1 MPIFTRPA
9 RAGAA
14 RTYLILET
22 VLSLAFALAFTLQG
36 LYFVQSAQ
44 LTPFQLLL
52 VGAALEGA
60 AFLLEAP
67 TGVIADLYS
76 RRLSVV
82 LGCLFLGLG
91 LLLVGLFPHFGVIVS
106 AQIVSALGY
115 TCLSGATEAWLAD
128 ELGEERLGSM
138 LLLGGQYGRLAG
150 IAGIVLAAALSA
162 FSLNLA
168 ILYGAALLLGLSLYL
183 ALRMPE
189 DGFSPL
195 AERPDW
201 QAFGATLLSGVQA
214 IRASRVLGL
223 LVLAGLLY
231 GASSEALDRLNEYH
245 LLRDIGLP
253 GLGSPALW
261 FAGLSLAGLL
271 LGLAVTEP
279 LRRHL
284 EVRKVALVAR
294 LLGVLTALSLLGILA
309 FAYAPG
315 FWWAAAA
322 QVSLSVVRGL
332 YGPLYTTWL
341 NTGLASGNR
350 ATVNSLASQADALG
364 QVSFGPLFGVAGNL
378 WGVPAALALAALVRL
393 PLLLVLRAGRSTN
406 SGGKLHSDMRL
417 D

>member
-1 MPIFTRPA
+1 MSLFIRPA

-14 RTYLILET
+14 HTYLILET
-22 VLSLAFALAFTLQG
+22 VLLLAFALAFTLQG
-36 LYFVQSAQ
+36 LYFVQNAQ

-91 LLLVGLFPHFGVIVS
+91 LLLVGLFPSFGVIVP

-128 ELGEERLGSM
+128 ELGEERLGAM

-162 FSLNLA
+162 FGLNLA
-168 ILYGAALLLGLSLYL
+168 VLCGAALLLGLSLYL

-195 AERPDW
+195 SERRDW
-201 QAFGATLLSGVQA
+201 QAFIVTLLSGVRA
-214 IRASRVLGL
+214 IRTSRVLGL

-253 GLGSPALW
+253 GQGSPALW
-261 FAGLSLAGLL
+261 FAGFSLAGLL

-279 LRRHL
+279 LRRRL
-284 EVRKVALVAR
+284 EVGKAASVAR
-294 LLGVLTALSLLGILA
+294 LLGILTALSLLCILA
-309 FAYAPG
+309 FAFAPG
-315 FWWAAAA
+315 FWWAAVA
-322 QVSLSVVRGL
+322 LTGLNVVRGL
-332 YGPLYTTWL
+332 YAPLYVTWL
-341 NTGLASGNR
+341 NTGLESGSR

-364 QVSFGPLFGVAGNL
+364 QVSFGPLFGLAGNA
-378 WGVPAALALAALVRL
+378 WGVPAALALAAAVRL
-393 PLLLVLRAGRSTN
+393 PTLLVFRL
-406 SGGKLHSDMRL
+406 GGKASESTRSVP
-417 D
+417 

>member
-1 MPIFTRPA
+1 MSFFIRPA

-14 RTYLILET
+14 HTYLTLET

-36 LYFVQSAQ
+36 LYFVQNAQ

-91 LLLVGLFPHFGVIVS
+91 MLLIGLFPTFGVIVS

-128 ELGEERLGSM
+128 ELGEERLGGM

-150 IAGIVLAAALSA
+150 VAGIVLAAALSGIG
-162 FSLNLA
+162 LNLS
-168 ILYGAALLLGLSLYL
+168 ILCGAALLLGLSLYL
-183 ALRMPE
+183 ALYMPE
-189 DGFSPL
+189 DGFKPQL
-195 AERPDW
+195 ERQGW
-201 QAFGATLLSGVQA
+201 QAFSATLLSGVRA

-231 GASSEALDRLNEYH
+231 GASSEALDRLSEYH

-253 GLGSPALW
+253 S
-261 FAGLSLAGLL
+261 
-271 LGLAVTEP
+271 
-279 LRRHL
+279 
-284 EVRKVALVAR
+284 
-294 LLGVLTALSLLGILA
+294 
-309 FAYAPG
+309 
-315 FWWAAAA
+315 
-322 QVSLSVVRGL
+322 RGL
-332 YGPLYTTWL
+332 PRCGSR
-341 NTGLASGNR
+341 ASVWPGC
-350 ATVNSLASQADALG
+350 
-364 QVSFGPLFGVAGNL
+364 
-378 WGVPAALALAALVRL
+378 
-393 PLLLVLRAGRSTN
+393 
-406 SGGKLHSDMRL
+406 
-417 D
+417 

>member
-1 MPIFTRPA
+1 MPFFIWPA

-14 RTYLILET
+14 RIYLTLET

-36 LYFVQSAQ
+36 LYFVQNAQ

-91 LLLVGLFPHFGVIVS
+91 MLLVGLFPTFSVIVS

-128 ELGEERLGSM
+128 ELGEERLGGM

-150 IAGIVLAAALSA
+150 IAGIVLAAALSIVG
-162 FSLNLA
+162 LNVS
-168 ILYGAALLLGLSLYL
+168 ILCGAALLLTLGLYL

-189 DGFSPL
+189 DGFTPQL
-195 AERPDW
+195 EHRDW
-201 QAFGATLLSGVQA
+201 QAFTATLLSGVQA

-231 GASSEALDRLNEYH
+231 GASSEALDRLSEYH
-245 LLRDIGLP
+245 LLRDVGLP
-253 GLGSPALW
+253 GRGSPALW

-279 LRRHL
+279 LRRRL
-284 EVRKVALVAR
+284 EVGTSALVAR
-294 LLGVLTALSLLGILA
+294 LLGLLTVFSLLGLLA
-309 FAYAPG
+309 FAFAPG

-322 QVSLSVVRGL
+322 LTSLNVVRGL
-332 YGPLYTTWL
+332 YAPLYSTWL
-341 NTGLASGNR
+341 NTGLESRSR

-364 QVSFGPLFGVAGNL
+364 QVSFGPLFGLAGNV

-393 PLLLVLRAGRSTN
+393 PTLLVF
-406 SGGKLHSDMRL
+406 RL
-417 D
+417 GEKISRNQDSVP